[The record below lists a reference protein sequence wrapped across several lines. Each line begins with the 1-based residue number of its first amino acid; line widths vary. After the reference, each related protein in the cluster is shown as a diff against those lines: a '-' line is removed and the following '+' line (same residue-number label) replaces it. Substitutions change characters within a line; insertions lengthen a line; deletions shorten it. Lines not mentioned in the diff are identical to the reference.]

1 MQHCNDDLVLVGNN
15 DAIASEGQPRYV
27 TSNLQVSNEMI
38 IARDSSAPLETWINV
53 ARGNMCVCFVPAI
66 PVAFRR

>member
-15 DAIASEGQPRYV
+15 DAIASEGQQRYV

-38 IARDSSAPLETWINV
+38 IARDSAAPLETWINV
-53 ARGNMCVCFVPAI
+53 AGGEHVRVLCSSHPGWL
-66 PVAFRR
+66 

>member
-38 IARDSSAPLETWINV
+38 IARDSAAPLETWINV
-53 ARGNMCVCFVPAI
+53 AGGEHVRVLCSSNPGWL
-66 PVAFRR
+66 